1 MLGAT
6 VHLMRDIINGFIAL
20 FGSTLFA
27 WNLIVGWKSGEM
39 EAKFVRGH
47 RVHSPVRFWLCTF
60 YNVMFLA
67 AGLFFLG
74 NSLGLYRL

>member
-6 VHLMRDIINGFIAL
+6 VHVMSDIIIGFIAL

-27 WNLIVGWKSGEM
+27 WNLIAGWKSGEM

-47 RVHSPVRFWLCTF
+47 RVNSPVRFWVCAF

-67 AGLFFLG
+67 CGLFFLG